1 MEKDVVN
8 LAITAVGALL
18 GGGGVWGLLWRYAIR
33 PYLESA
39 NKERIQNLETR
50 QKQLELTIEK
60 ERADIVADHDM
71 SENFRRL
78 IGVLESF
85 ASKIDVGIEKLV
97 TSNIN
102 TEKNI
107 NVLVKEM
114 PAQTDRRVG
123 EVIKAVGTNGKVL
136 TELIQK
142 LLEEVAELKTE
153 VNRQGAMLQR
163 METYIEKTEPL
174 TPPEADKPAVG

>member
-8 LAITAVGALL
+8 LIITATGALL

-39 NKERIQNLETR
+39 NKERIQNLEAR
-50 QKQLELTIEK
+50 QRQLEVTIEK

-97 TSNIN
+97 SSGIS
-102 TEKNI
+102 TEKSI
-107 NVLVKEM
+107 NALVKEM

-123 EVIKAVGTNGKVL
+123 EVIKAVDTNGKELKEVL
-136 TELIQK
+136 EAIKQHI
-142 LLEEVAELKTE
+142 AELESKIDAQGKQLEALKTY
-153 VNRQGAMLQR
+153 L
-163 METYIEKTEPL
+163 EKTEPVIV
-174 TPPEADKPAVG
+174 PKQDAAD